1 MCPPRSGSLMRA
13 GRQTADRLGA
23 ISPNISLSG
32 LNEVFTHK
40 VKVRE
45 DQIKSLRIRLLY
57 QTRIMMD
64 VFYIRLNSY
73 LDKLDVF

>member
-1 MCPPRSGSLMRA
+1 MRA

-23 ISPNISLSG
+23 ISPNISLSS

-45 DQIKSLRIRLLY
+45 EQIKSLRIRLLY
-57 QTRIMMD
+57 YQTRIMMD
-64 VFYIRLNSY
+64 AFYIRLNSY
-73 LDKLDVF
+73 LDMLDVF